1 MKGNTSIWYLSRCEN
16 PRCKNPY
23 HCVPVHAVIDTKELP
38 DKCECGGR
46 LTWEAGV
53 HQHNIES
60 IKRKSKINKVNVI
73 VWAVSILLVLAITGA
88 IITPYVLAHREYSD
102 EEMAAAVKETAGRS
116 IDDILTQLNRDKDVA
131 KLLGVSPYVVQRL
144 RTGTTTATPAMAALL
159 RGVYCQYVLNK
170 RSWLITRMQ
179 VGVTRGATDMY
190 YAFPDPHCEIE

>member
-116 IDDILTQLNRDKDVA
+116 IDDILCSTALTDRDHYCNSCD
-131 KLLGVSPYVVQRL
+131 G
-144 RTGTTTATPAMAALL
+144 GITPRSILPI
-159 RGVYCQYVLNK
+159 CSEQKVLAHYADAG
-170 RSWLITRMQ
+170 RRDTR
-179 VGVTRGATDMY
+179 
-190 YAFPDPHCEIE
+190 CN